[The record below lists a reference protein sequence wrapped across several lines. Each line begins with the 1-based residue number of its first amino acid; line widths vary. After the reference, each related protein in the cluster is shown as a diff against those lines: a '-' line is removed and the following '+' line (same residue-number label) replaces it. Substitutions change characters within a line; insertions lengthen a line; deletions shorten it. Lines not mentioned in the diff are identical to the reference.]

1 MYIWLLNVYM
11 VIECIYGY
19 WMYIW
24 LLKKMVIDCICFL
37 EFFIITIK
45 IEYKN

>member
-11 VIECIYGY
+11 VIECI
-19 WMYIW
+19 
-24 LLKKMVIDCICFL
+24 CFL

-45 IEYKN
+45 TEYEKQNMKTKIYKN